1 MPKIY
6 NRGRYKMKKIIS
18 LFLAAVMVFSVSS
31 VSFAAADE
39 CDCGVTPVVYV
50 QGFGEA
56 LYENVDTEDEISA
69 FPPEAPAILKAIP
82 DILKA
87 LGVAAIAGDYE
98 GFGDYAMRG
107 VNKIL
112 GLLACDKEGNSLY
125 NVSFEPDDNI
135 GTAEQHMIPCSPF
148 SDNAGDYSF
157 IYDWRLDPIY
167 NAELLK
173 DFIDEVKELT
183 GHKKVSLVAHSQGNT
198 IVASYLEKFGSDDVE
213 KIAFLS
219 PAFKGLSLMG
229 SLFANE
235 ASIRDK
241 GEEFAELVKGAMGFD
256 PLGDMLSSLIHILND
271 VGIAKG
277 LLNWA
282 QNVLD
287 DQLERILQE
296 GLCDVFGTMP
306 GLWTFVPDEYY
317 EKAKETMFTD
327 KEKYSVLIEKIDY
340 YHYNVQNELENIIQ
354 DAMDNG
360 VDVTISMGYGLSTIP
375 VPVTDPEQADML
387 IDVEYMSIGATC
399 ASPFGT
405 VFDKDYV
412 QAEYCSGHNHVSPD
426 MMIDASTC
434 EFPEITWFVREQTHS
449 EFADGYAE
457 FLEWVLLYDGQPTVH
472 SNEKYPQFMTL
483 TEDGTLEPVEG
494 LKPVDNRG
502 HVVIFFSSIFEMIKN
517 SFKK

>member
-1 MPKIY
+1 
-6 NRGRYKMKKIIS
+6 MKKIIS
-18 LFLAAVMVFSVSS
+18 LFLAAVMIFSVTS
-31 VSFAAADE
+31 VSYASSDE

-56 LYENVDTEDEISA
+56 LYENVDTENEVSV
-69 FPPEAPAILKAIP
+69 FPPETSAILKAIP

-87 LGVAAIAGDYE
+87 LGVAAIAGDYD
-98 GFGDYAMRG
+98 GFGKYAMRG
-107 VNKIL
+107 VDKIL
-112 GLLACDKEGNSLY
+112 GLLACDEEGNSVY
-125 NVSFEPDDNI
+125 NVSFSPREFI
-135 GTAEQHMIPCSPF
+135 GFPEQHMIGGSPV
-148 SDNAGDYSF
+148 SDESGDYSF

-167 NAELLK
+167 NAEILN
-173 DFIDEVKELT
+173 DFISEVKEMT

-198 IVASYLEKFGSDDVE
+198 ILASYLEKYGSDGIE
-213 KIAFLS
+213 KVVFLS

-241 GEEFAELVKGAMGFD
+241 GDEFAELVKGAMGFD
-256 PLGDMLSSLIHILND
+256 PTGDLLSSLIHILND
-271 VGIAKG
+271 IGIAKG
-277 LLNWA
+277 LLDWA
-282 QNVLD
+282 QTVLD

-296 GLCDVFGTMP
+296 GLADVFGTMP
-306 GLWTFVPDEYY
+306 GIWTFVPDEYY

-340 YHYNVQNELENIIQ
+340 YHYNVQNKLENIIQ
-354 DAMDNG
+354 EAMDNG
-360 VDVTISMGYGLSTIP
+360 VDVAISLGYGLSTIP
-375 VPVTDPEQADML
+375 VPKTDAEQADML

-434 EFPEITWFVREQTHS
+434 AFPEITWFVREQTHS
-449 EFADGYAE
+449 EYAE
-457 FLEWVLLYDGQPTVH
+457 DYGDFIEWILTYDGQPTVH

-483 TEDGTLEPVEG
+483 TSKDRMEPVKG
-494 LKPVDNRG
+494 LKAVDSRG
-502 HVVIFFSSIFEMIKN
+502 HVIIFFSSIFEMIKN
-517 SFKK
+517 SIKK